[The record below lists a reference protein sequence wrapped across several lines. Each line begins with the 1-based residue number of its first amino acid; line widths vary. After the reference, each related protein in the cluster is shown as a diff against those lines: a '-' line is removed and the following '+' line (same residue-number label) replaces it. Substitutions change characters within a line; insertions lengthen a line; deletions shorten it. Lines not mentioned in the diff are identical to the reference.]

1 MQSSFTRFKLRYLY
15 WSLTANNSWRIHTT
29 LSYFSCQWGSLGPLV
44 WSRCYFTCG
53 VLACCENLSY
63 FMCILLGFLLLN
75 ESLCR
80 LGYGDAKYNFH
91 NAKDSYHSFIYR
103 CCCFLRYFFRCWI
116 FLAIP
121 GDRFIWFSSFE
132 VWWYFVLGFLC
143 KSSGQFCF
151 GDCLNWRSRR
161 SVQLVSFFEV
171 CL

>member
-1 MQSSFTRFKLRYLY
+1 
-15 WSLTANNSWRIHTT
+15 
-29 LSYFSCQWGSLGPLV
+29 
-44 WSRCYFTCG
+44 
-53 VLACCENLSY
+53 
-63 FMCILLGFLLLN
+63 MCILLRFLLLN

-80 LGYGDAKYNFH
+80 LGYGNAKYNFH

-116 FLAIP
+116 FFVCYPGSSVLVAVRTSDP
-121 GDRFIWFSSFE
+121 GDRFIWFSSFK

>member
-1 MQSSFTRFKLRYLY
+1 MGKLGSTDVKLVLLYMWGTR
-15 WSLTANNSWRIHTT
+15 
-29 LSYFSCQWGSLGPLV
+29 
-44 WSRCYFTCG
+44 
-53 VLACCENLSY
+53 
-63 FMCILLGFLLLN
+63 LLWESFLLYVY
-75 ESLCR
+75 SLEVFYFWMR
-80 LGYGDAKYNFH
+80 AFVAWGMEMRSTIFH

-103 CCCFLRYFFRCWI
+103 CCCFLRYFFRCWT
-116 FLAIP
+116 FFVCYPGSSALVAVRTSDP

>member
-1 MQSSFTRFKLRYLY
+1 MGY
-15 WSLTANNSWRIHTT
+15 SLVVRIFPT
-29 LSYFSCQWGSLGPLV
+29 LCVFSC
-44 WSRCYFTCG
+44 
-53 VLACCENLSY
+53 
-63 FMCILLGFLLLN
+63 GFLLLN

-80 LGYGDAKYNFH
+80 LGYGNAKYNFH

-103 CCCFLRYFFRCWI
+103 CCCFLRYFFRCWT
-116 FLAIP
+116 FFVCYPGSSALVAVRTSDP
-121 GDRFIWFSSFE
+121 GDQFIWFSSFE